1 MAQEEKKIQVLTV
14 ALMSLALVAIIL
26 VSLII
31 IKDSSKDSFSQGL
44 KQKDQ
49 TITVDEDADLGPD
62 PYMNTLETTP
72 QDVSVS
78 DVFENEILSIDRDL
92 SALEEEND
100 ELDSF
105 DLETDIA
112 DMENEMN
119 ELLSE

>member
-1 MAQEEKKIQVLTV
+1 MAQEEKKVQVLTV
-14 ALMSLALVAIIL
+14 ALMSLALVVIIL
-26 VSLII
+26 VSFIV
-31 IKDSSKDSFSQGL
+31 IKDSSKESTSQSS

-49 TITVDEDADLGPD
+49 ATIVDEDADLGPD
-62 PYMNTLETTP
+62 PYIKTLETTP

-78 DVFENEILSIDRDL
+78 GVFENEILSTDRDL

-105 DLETDIA
+105 DFESDVA
-112 DMENEMN
+112 DMENEMD